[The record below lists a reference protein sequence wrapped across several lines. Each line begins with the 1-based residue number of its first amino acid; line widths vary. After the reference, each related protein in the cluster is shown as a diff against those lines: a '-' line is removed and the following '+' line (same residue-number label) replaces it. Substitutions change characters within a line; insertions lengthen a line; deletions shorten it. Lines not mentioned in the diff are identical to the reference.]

1 MGNEENA
8 GNQHFL
14 FFSQYFLPYERQ
26 MKFLMFGVLLNLSSA
41 NASKLDKAQI
51 LSSDNG
57 LSASYDN
64 VVSMGD
70 RDHAAKK
77 ILSEIYTDPHLAKYF
92 GLNDLKIVMF
102 LSYIST

>member
-1 MGNEENA
+1 
-8 GNQHFL
+8 
-14 FFSQYFLPYERQ
+14 
-26 MKFLMFGVLLNLSSA
+26 MFGVLLNLSSA

-51 LSSDNG
+51 LASDNG

-70 RDHAAKK
+70 REKDAAKK
-77 ILSEIYTDPHLAKYF
+77 ILFEIYTDPHLAKYF